1 MSNEIFEGIDKL
13 KNRLVDITRRNKL
26 IKYKPSKTYNLIVI
40 NCSLE
45 GLFENLIVRENSLT
59 FQALPEWDGEG
70 EIPNKLQWA
79 NQLGLSV
86 DIAIE
91 KNAEQENDKIIQ
103 TLHFPDEMNKI
114 LLRIYREAKSFEQE
128 MGRNMLY
135 LCMGILKW
143 KDVQHTQEY
152 NTSPLV
158 CIPLEITRSKTAS
171 NPEFSINYASQDQ
184 IHTNQALKEKLK
196 LDHNIILPDYEE
208 NDTYSTYIQKIK
220 KVVEN
225 KKDWN
230 IEHTL
235 NIDFLKFEKILM
247 YQDLKEWK
255 GKIPLCDVEVF
266 RDIFFGREVDGHPFA
281 KEYNIDELNELQDY
295 PLVLDADS
303 SQHSAIID
311 AMSGK
316 HMVIEGPPGSGKS
329 QTITNLIASF
339 LARKKRVLFV
349 SEKSAALDVVYGRM
363 KKIGLGDFCLELHSH
378 KSKTNHVLESIKNRI
393 ERRDEPPRAIDQCI
407 QKIQLRKQEIKEYL
421 DVLHQTYGRSGCK
434 IFEIFWAVEKYRDI
448 REKAYFEVINA
459 VDWDSQK
466 LYSVQN
472 LLENC
477 REVYKELSHTR
488 TPLNFWD
495 GLNFSCFN
503 ENEKERLIT
512 FLSATQSD
520 FQEIS
525 NLLQYIGVEDTLIE
539 LNKIKDFENVEF
551 TDRGDEFSLFAKNL
565 ILIEEKLDALKDY
578 TDCIELN
585 FQEIL
590 AILEA
595 IEMIGKIDYAQYQKL
610 DYSMINAD
618 VENQISRF
626 EKENLALQSQLEK
639 VAGYV
644 LDIRDIFKTNLE
656 QWEEVD
662 VTLKRYR
669 GSMFTFLSS
678 KYREAKRS
686 VQGILKTEFL
696 KNKESWLECVREIR
710 SYLEMHDR
718 IERDNGFS
726 LAFGKFFN
734 GVNTDIVQIKNAHL
748 WLLEFCNKVANAQYF
763 IAHKIPLEI
772 PSKMHGVIEE
782 IANLDLA
789 LSRIKTHLNLDE
801 IFSKG
806 IYKCTPLELSEAVIQ
821 TWQILHASFSMHTKK
836 SIISDLKRI
845 KILEDL
851 KFKVE
856 DLQNKISGYGIEFD
870 IFFGSCPSVSQC
882 LQKIYQVSQAGQM
895 LSKWVSF
902 KRFTSNPLLADV
914 PELVGKMQD
923 RKLADSEIIHAFLY
937 NFYRS
942 LLKKAFE
949 EFPILENFEK
959 VTYDRAIEDFK
970 NLDKQL
976 LKLNV
981 KRIASECMNYPH
993 VDHGNHFGGSAK
1005 DRREKA
1011 LLQAEI
1017 GKKKKHLKLR
1027 QLISRA
1033 PKSLQSLKPCFMM
1046 SPLSV
1051 AQYLDPS
1058 VLDFD
1063 VLIVDEASQLRP
1075 EEALGA
1081 IARCR
1086 QIIIVGD
1093 PKQLPPTDFFR
1104 TKQENDEEDEEEI
1117 NPANESESILD
1128 MCLKIYQPV
1137 RQLRWHYRSKHED
1150 LIRFSNAEFY
1160 DNNLIVFPTPHHGQT
1175 NSLMG
1180 IGYHYIEEGRWHE
1193 ERNQIE
1199 AERLVQYLVE
1209 LIQKYPEKSIG
1220 VATFNK
1226 NQSVLIQEM
1235 IDTEEINNEFLS
1247 DYKAKFQ
1254 EKGEPFFVKNL
1265 ENIQGDER
1273 DVILIST
1280 TYGKDKESSK
1290 LHMRFGPISREGGWR
1305 RLNVILTRA
1314 RERMEFFTSMK
1325 SQEILPSGSRER
1337 TTLKRLLE
1345 FIEQRKIQGLPI
1357 LSNRD
1362 FDSDFEISVY
1372 RVLKQYGFEVVP
1384 QVGVSEYYIDLA
1396 VQSSSKNLGFILAVE
1411 CDGATYHSSKSARD
1425 RDRLRQEVLEN
1436 LGWSVYRIW
1445 SVDWYKN
1452 REVEIEKLITR
1463 VKETQIEFDAKIGN

>member
-1 MSNEIFEGIDKL
+1 MSNEILEGIDKL
-13 KNRLVDITRRNKL
+13 KNRLIDLTRRNNL
-26 IKYKPSKTYNLIVI
+26 IKYNPKKHALLMID
-40 NCSLE
+40 CSLE
-45 GLFENLIVRENSLT
+45 ELYECLVEEGKAFG
-59 FQALPEWDGEG
+59 FQALPEWEGEG
-70 EIPNKLQWA
+70 DMPSKTLWA
-79 NQLGLSV
+79 KELGLN
-86 DIAIE
+86 IE
-91 KNAEQENDKIIQ
+91 IVVEKTTTDSNKHTIQ
-103 TLHFPDEMNKI
+103 TLHFLDEMNRI
-114 LLRIYREAKSFEQE
+114 LLRIYRDAKSFEQE
-128 MGRNMLY
+128 MGKNMLY

-171 NPEFSINYASQDQ
+171 NPKFSINYANQDQ
-184 IHTNQALKEKLK
+184 IQTNQALKEKLK
-196 LDHNIILPDYEE
+196 LDHNIILPEFEE
-208 NDTYSTYIQKIK
+208 NDTYITYIQKIQK
-220 KVVEN
+220 SIET
-225 KKDWN
+225 KKDWS
-230 IEHTL
+230 IEHKL
-235 NIDFLKFEKILM
+235 NIDFLKFENILM

-266 RDIFFGREVDGHPFA
+266 RDIFFGREVDERPFA
-281 KEYNIDELNELQDY
+281 EEYDIDELNELQDY

-349 SEKSAALDVVYGRM
+349 SEKAAALDVVHGRM

-393 ERRDEPPRAIDQCI
+393 ERRDESSTNIEQCI
-407 QKIQLRKQEIKEYL
+407 QKIEAKKREIKDYL
-421 DVLHQTYGRSGCK
+421 DILHQAYGRSGYK
-434 IFEIFWAVEKYRDI
+434 IFEIFWAVERYRDI
-448 REKAYFEVINA
+448 REKAYFEIKNVI
-459 VDWDSQK
+459 DWDSQK
-466 LYSVQN
+466 FYSVKN

-495 GLNFSCFN
+495 GLDFSRFN
-503 ENEKERLIT
+503 ENDKERLIT
-512 FLSATQSD
+512 FLSSTQSD

-539 LNKIKDFENVEF
+539 LNKIRDFESVEF
-551 TDRGDEFSLFAKNL
+551 TDKGDEFSLFVKNL
-565 ILIEEKLDALKDY
+565 IVIEEKLDALKDY
-578 TDCIELN
+578 MDCIDLN

-595 IEMIGKIDYAQYQKL
+595 IEMIGKIDYTQYQKL
-610 DYSMINAD
+610 DYSMINVD

-626 EKENLALQSQLEK
+626 EKENLDLQSQFEN
-639 VAGYV
+639 VMGYV
-644 LDIRDIFKTNLE
+644 LDIRDIFKINLE

-662 VTLKRYR
+662 ATLKRYR
-669 GSMFTFLSS
+669 GSMFAFLSS

-686 VQGILKTEFL
+686 VQSILKTEFL

-718 IERDNGFS
+718 IEQDNGFA
-726 LAFGKFFN
+726 LTFGKFFN
-734 GVNTDIVQIKNAHL
+734 GVNTDISQIKNAYL
-748 WLLEFCNKVANAQYF
+748 WLLEFCNKAVNAQYF
-763 IAHKIPLEI
+763 IVHKIPLDI
-772 PSKMHGVIEE
+772 LSKMHGVIEE

-806 IYKCTPLELSEAVIQ
+806 IKKCTPLELDRAVMQ
-821 TWQILHASFSMHTKK
+821 TWQVLHAGFSMHTKK
-836 SIISDLKRI
+836 SIISNLKRI
-845 KILEDL
+845 EMLEEL
-851 KFKVE
+851 KLKVKN
-856 DLQNKISGYGIEFD
+856 LQNKISGYGIDFD
-870 IFFGSCPSVSQC
+870 IFFASCPSISQC
-882 LQKIYQVSQAGQM
+882 LQKIYQVPQAGQM

-902 KRFTSNPLLADV
+902 KRFASNPLLADV
-914 PELVGKMQD
+914 PELVSKMQD
-923 RKLADSEIIHAFLY
+923 RKLADNEIIDAFLY

-993 VDHGNHFGGSAK
+993 VDFGNHFGGSAK

-1063 VLIVDEASQLRP
+1063 VLIIDEASQLRP

-1081 IARCR
+1081 IARCK

-1104 TKQENDEEDEEEI
+1104 AKQEVEEEDEEEI

-1137 RQLRWHYRSKHED
+1137 RQLRWHYRSRHED

-1160 DNNLIVFPTPHHGQT
+1160 GNNLIIFPTPHRGEI

-1180 IGYHYIEEGRWHE
+1180 IGYHYIEEGRWYG

-1199 AERLVQYLVE
+1199 AESLVKYFVE
-1209 LIQKYPEKSIG
+1209 LIQKKPNKSIG
-1220 VATFNK
+1220 IASFNK
-1226 NQSVLIQEM
+1226 RQCDLIQEL
-1235 IDTEEINNEFLS
+1235 IDTEENNNEFLK
-1247 DYKAKFQ
+1247 DYKTKWQ
-1254 EKGEPFFVKNL
+1254 EKGEPFFIKNL

-1273 DVILIST
+1273 DIILIST
-1280 TYGKDKESSK
+1280 TYGREKESNK
-1290 LHMRFGPISREGGWR
+1290 LHMRFGPIGKEGGWR

-1325 SQEILPSGSRER
+1325 SQEISSSGSRER
-1337 TTLKRLLE
+1337 NTLKKLLE
-1345 FIEQRKIQGLPI
+1345 FIEQGKIQGLPI
-1357 LSNRD
+1357 LTNKD
-1362 FDSDFEISVY
+1362 FDSDFEKSVY
-1372 RVLKQYGFEVVP
+1372 QVLKQYGFEVVP
-1384 QVGVSEYYIDLA
+1384 QVGVSGYYIDLA

-1445 SVDWYKN
+1445 SVDWFKN
-1452 REVEIEKLITR
+1452 REVEIERLITR
-1463 VKETQIEFDAKIGN
+1463 VKEAQVEFDSRVKV